1 MKKLTNTVVAVFSFL
16 VVFGSPVAF
25 AGDLESL
32 AGKWSVKK
40 TNDNGQSYTQTV
52 SFKKDKFT
60 FKIAGSDDKT
70 YLYAEGDVKVEKL
83 GPFKSIKFTNI
94 KAGKSADE
102 LEAVEDDRN
111 CIYKLEEGSFTLA
124 SNLDKDR
131 EKGPVLEVY
140 TKADK

>member
-1 MKKLTNTVVAVFSFL
+1 MRKLINYYLAFL
-16 VVFGSPVAF
+16 SLLIAFGSSAAF

-60 FKIAGSDDKT
+60 FKIVGSDDKT

-83 GPFKSIKFTNI
+83 GTFKSIKFSNI
-94 KAGKSADE
+94 KAGRSADE
-102 LEAVEDDRN
+102 LEPVDDDRTS
-111 CIYKLEEGSFTLA
+111 IYKLEEGNFTLA
-124 SNLDKDR
+124 SNFDKDR
-131 EKGPVLEVY
+131 EKGPTIEVY
-140 TKADK
+140 IKAQK

>member
-32 AGKWSVKK
+32 SGKWSVKK

-60 FKIAGSDDKT
+60 FKIAGSDAKT

>member
-1 MKKLTNTVVAVFSFL
+1 MKKLINQALAVFSLF
-16 VVFGSPVAF
+16 VVFGSTVAF

-32 AGKWSVKK
+32 SGKWSVKK
-40 TNDNGQSYTQTV
+40 TNDSGQSYIQTV

-60 FKIAGSDDKT
+60 FKITGSDDKT
-70 YLYAEGDVKVEKL
+70 YLYAEGDVKVEKI
-83 GPFKSIKFTNI
+83 GPFKSIKFSNI
-94 KAGKSADE
+94 KAGKSADD
-102 LEAVEDDRN
+102 LEPVEDDRN